1 MSDAISAYLGL
12 GSNLGDRL
20 KTIRSACGALDAHEA
35 ISIVRTSTIVET
47 DPVGPPDQPPYLN
60 CALGIATGLAPAA
73 LLTVCLAIEMSH
85 GRNRARERRWGPRP
99 LDLDLLLYGR
109 RVIDE
114 PGLTV
119 PHPRLHQRL
128 FVLAPLAE
136 IAPDVEH
143 PLLGRSITWLRD
155 RRAGQS
161 RMRPL
166 SA

>member
-12 GSNLGDRL
+12 GSNVGDRL
-20 KTIRSACGALDAHEA
+20 ETIRSACRALEAHDD
-35 ISIVRTSTIVET
+35 ITIVRTSTIVET
-47 DPVGPPDQPPYLN
+47 EPVGPPDQPPYLN

-73 LLTVCLAIEMSH
+73 LLTACLAIETAH
-85 GRNRARERRWGPRP
+85 GRDRARERRWGPRP
-99 LDLDLLLYGR
+99 LDVDLLLYGR

-114 PGLTV
+114 PGLNV

-143 PLLGRSITWLRD
+143 PLLGRSIAWLRD
-155 RRAGQS
+155 RREGQS
-161 RMRPL
+161 RVRPL